1 MHILTFNK
9 SINQS
14 CNPTWTEI
22 YSQHLADMYIEQDCK
37 LELRT
42 GVVNDFFKWRFK
54 GRELPQKFTPYAI
67 KPIMH
72 WGRV

>member
-14 CNPTWTEI
+14 LNPTWTEI
-22 YSQHLADMYIEQDCK
+22 YSQHLADMYIEHDCK

-54 GRELPQKFTPYAI
+54 GRE
-67 KPIMH
+67 
-72 WGRV
+72 

>member
-9 SINQS
+9 AINQS
-14 CNPTWTEI
+14 LNQIWTEI

-42 GVVNDFFKWRFK
+42 GVVNDFLKWWFK
-54 GRELPQKFTPYAI
+54 GRE
-67 KPIMH
+67 
-72 WGRV
+72 